1 VTALSL
7 HCPRCQGTWS
17 IGPLLFGC
25 PACAERGLHSGLEVS
40 YDLAA
45 LHPALELGTA
55 LPERT
60 IWDFATALPVDVPES
75 RVSLG
80 EGWTPLVPTPALSE
94 EAGVARVLIKTEATN
109 PTGSFKDR
117 LNAVSVSL
125 ARQLG
130 FRRVM
135 CTTTGNHG
143 VSLAAYAA
151 AAGLECLVVVAPTI
165 EPLAVRQMRRHGAR
179 VVEMEGSP
187 EAGRAWLARLVR
199 DEGWWPSVRNH
210 PRPYANPFGL
220 EGYKTIAYELWH
232 QLQGKLPEWVLV
244 PTGGGDS
251 IAGVARGFE
260 DLRQLGLI
268 ERLPRLVA
276 CQAQA
281 AAPLV
286 RAWTIALSE
295 VEPVAVGES
304 VAISILEDS
313 TGDHALRALGDSGVA
328 VTVQE
333 ADIQRAVASLGAA
346 GLCVEPASAASAA
359 GALLLGVTGQLR
371 PDDTVVCL
379 ATASGTRWSATF
391 EGLDGRPERETAGVN
406 A

>member
-1 VTALSL
+1 VTDRLSL
-7 HCPRCQGTWS
+7 RCPRCHGAWP

-25 PACAERGLHSGLEVS
+25 PACAERGQSTGLEPA

-45 LHPALELGTA
+45 LRPALELGTA
-55 LPERT
+55 GSART
-60 IWDFATALPVDVPES
+60 VWDFAAALPVDPS
-75 RVSLG
+75 ATRVSLG
-80 EGWTPLVPTPALSE
+80 EGWTPLVAMPALAQE
-94 EAGVARVLIKTEATN
+94 TGVARVLVKTESTN

-117 LNAVSVSL
+117 LNSVSVSI

-130 FRRVM
+130 FDRVL

-151 AAGLECLVVVAPTI
+151 AAGLECLVAVGPTV
-165 EPLAVRQMRRHGAR
+165 EPLAVQQMRLYGAR
-179 VVEMEGSP
+179 VVD
-187 EAGRAWLARLVR
+187 ANRAWLASLVR

-210 PRPYANPFGL
+210 PQPYANPFGV

-232 QLQGKLPEWVLV
+232 QLQRELPDWVLV

-260 DLRQLGLI
+260 DLRQLGLV
-268 ERLPRLVA
+268 ERVPRLVA
-276 CQAQA
+276 CQPHVG
-281 AAPLV
+281 APLV
-286 RAWTIALSE
+286 HAWTRGLRE
-295 VEPVAVGES
+295 VEPIACGDS

-313 TGDHALRALGDSGVA
+313 TGDHALRALGTTGMAVA
-328 VTVQE
+328 VTEV
-333 ADIQRAVASLGAA
+333 AIRRAAAALGAG
-346 GLCVEPASAASAA
+346 GLCVEPASAASVA
-359 GALLLGVTGQLR
+359 GAVLLGATGQLR

-379 ATASGTRWSATF
+379 ATAGGTRWSATF
-391 EGLDGRPERETAGVN
+391 EGLDGRADRISAAVH

>member
-1 VTALSL
+1 MCLS
-7 HCPRCQGTWS
+7 CPRCGSTWP
-17 IGPLLFGC
+17 IGALLFGC
-25 PACAERGLHSGLEVS
+25 PACAERGQHTGLEVT

-45 LHPALELGTA
+45 LEPALQLGNVRA
-55 LPERT
+55 DRT
-60 IWDFATALPVDVPES
+60 IWDFGAALPGDPSGS

-80 EGWTPLVPTPALSE
+80 EGWTPLVPLPALTE
-94 EAGVARVLIKTEATN
+94 EAGGARVLVKTETSN

-130 FRRVM
+130 FGRVL

-151 AAGLECLVVVAPTI
+151 AAGLECLVAVSPGT
-165 EPLAVRQMRRHGAR
+165 EPLAVRQMRLYGAR
-179 VVEMEGSP
+179 VVQIEGAG
-187 EAGRAWLARLVR
+187 EAGRAWVARLVR

-210 PRPYANPFGL
+210 PRPYANPFGV

-232 QLQGKLPEWVLV
+232 QLNGKLPEWVFV

-251 IAGVARGFE
+251 LAGVARGFE

-276 CQAQA
+276 CQPEVGS
-281 AAPLV
+281 PLV
-286 RAWTIALSE
+286 QAWSRGLSE
-295 VEPVAVGES
+295 VERVAPGDS

-313 TGDHALRALGDSGVA
+313 TGDHALRALGTTGVA
-328 VTVQE
+328 IAVPE
-333 ADIQRAVASLGAA
+333 AGIRRAVGLLGAG
-346 GLCVEPASAASAA
+346 GLCVEPASAAAVA
-359 GALLLGVTGQLR
+359 GALVLGASGLLR
-371 PDDTVVCL
+371 PDDTVVCV
-379 ATASGTRWSATF
+379 ATASGTRWPATF
-391 EGLDGRPERETAGVN
+391 DGLDGEPECATAG
-406 A
+406 AQA